1 MMHVAD
7 VISSLDNAWTSTIS
21 ITWELVRNADPWAS
35 SRPAES
41 ETVGW
46 SPPKNSSDTQVR
58 EPLL

>member
-1 MMHVAD
+1 MPGPAP
-7 VISSLDNAWTSTIS
+7 SASPG
-21 ITWELVRNADPWAS
+21 ELVRNADPWAS

-46 SPPKNSSDTQVR
+46 SHSKNSSDTQVQ